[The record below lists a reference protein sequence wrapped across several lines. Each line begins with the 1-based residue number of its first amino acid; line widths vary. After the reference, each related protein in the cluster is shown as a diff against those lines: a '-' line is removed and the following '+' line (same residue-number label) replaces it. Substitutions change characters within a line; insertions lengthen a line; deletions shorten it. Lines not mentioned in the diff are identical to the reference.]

1 MFHHP
6 ARYHNIWRKLF
17 KIHLPLFHPKGKQF
31 FYRLSTDGY
40 SASITLIDNDS
51 ARNNY
56 RHGQGRFQNRKVQ
69 NDPVPQHLDELDED
83 RRNYYNNL
91 IRDENFNVLGI
102 DPGKKDIFAIVGAKY
117 DVEEESID
125 NNTLINYTMSN
136 AHRRSSTF
144 VKRAS
149 EIQHARKTAANIFAV
164 EDVLKEPI
172 AGVSSSRRSLFY
184 ENFLNYMKRRSQVK
198 QTLYEFYAK
207 RCFRKNRHRIYLAT
221 QANNAEIIKQIKRRY
236 GPNVILALGE
246 YAIRAKK
253 QMKGL
258 MPSITKGK
266 AIDLM

>member
-1 MFHHP
+1 M
-6 ARYHNIWRKLF
+6 
-17 KIHLPLFHPKGKQF
+17 FHPKGKQF

-51 ARNNY
+51 ARNHY
-56 RHGQGRFQNRKVQ
+56 RHGQGRFQNREEQ

-83 RRNYYNNL
+83 RRNYYNDL
-91 IRDENFNVLGI
+91 IRNDNFNVLGI
-102 DPGKKDIFAIVGAKY
+102 DPGKKDIFSIVGAKY
-117 DVEEESID
+117 NVEEEKID
-125 NNTLINYTMSN
+125 NDTLIDYSMSN
-136 AHRRSSTF
+136 AHRRTSTF

-149 EIQHARKTAANIFAV
+149 EILHKKKTAANIAPV
-164 EDVLKEPI
+164 ERVLKDPI
-172 AGVSSSRRSLFY
+172 AGVAPSCRSVFF
-184 ENFLNYMKRRSQVK
+184 ESFITYMKRRSEVK

-221 QANNAEIIKQIKRRY
+221 QANNAEIIRQIKCRY

-253 QMKGL
+253 QMRGL

-266 AIDLM
+266 AI